1 MKNLLIIL
9 FICFT
14 LSAFGQNKYNAV
26 HFNKLTEVVGTDV
39 VIASVENR
47 GKTLDN
53 ESKYLLFINTK
64 TGHSNQVDFPSD
76 AGIQKIEQVK
86 IDSLEINLMLVSA
99 RTIDLNN
106 KKGIDWN
113 DPTQL
118 IIISFDGKEKTQLTD
133 DAFFIDTWTVNTTT
147 GTLVITGKYFINN
160 SRKQNEID
168 KSEIHIYDLKTLK
181 LLNKIEPTL

>member
-9 FICFT
+9 FISFT
-14 LSAFGQNKYNAV
+14 LSAFGQNKYNSV
-26 HFNKLTEVVGTDV
+26 HFNKLTEVVGTDIV
-39 VIASVENR
+39 VASVENR
-47 GKTLDN
+47 GKTIDN

-76 AGIQKIEQVK
+76 AGIQKMEQIK
-86 IDSLEINLMLVSA
+86 MDSLEINLMLVSA
-99 RTIDLNN
+99 RTVDLNN

-133 DAFFIDTWTVNTTT
+133 NTFFVDTWIVNNTT
-147 GTLVITGKYFINN
+147 GTLIISGKYFINN
-160 SRKQNEID
+160 SRKKNEID
-168 KSEIHIYDLKTLK
+168 KNEIHIYDLKTLK
-181 LLNKIEPTL
+181 LLNKIKPTL